1 MGESGVWVREA
12 PRAKGWGGGRAR
24 HHGAFCGGRGG
35 SHLPARGGASPR
47 SCPRP
52 TPARCPGPSFPCS
65 FPSSLPRGFRGGG
78 SSSGSSGVAPRG
90 QVPLLPGP
98 ICCLVW
104 LGAAAARG
112 APRALRG
119 SRAATTEQPRDWPP
133 RAPFAAVPFPGALTP
148 FSGWDCSGGAD
159 SAGIAATEAAAAAA
173 AEQGS
178 MFSPGQEEHCAP
190 NKEPVKYGE
199 LVVLG

>member
-1 MGESGVWVREA
+1 MGADSPTHRGGA
-12 PRAKGWGGGRAR
+12 PR
-24 HHGAFCGGRGG
+24 GRGLRG
-35 SHLPARGGASPR
+35 GLHCPHLPARPPGGSAVLP
-47 SCPRP
+47 PP
-52 TPARCPGPSFPCS
+52 LPARCPRPSAPS
-65 FPSSLPRGFRGGG
+65 LLPSSRGA
-78 SSSGSSGVAPRG
+78 SAVAAVAAEAAEAALGAGRS
-90 QVPLLPGP
+90 L
-98 ICCLVW
+98 CCLVPFVAESGSGRPW
-104 LGAAAARG
+104 RAVLGRAR
-112 APRALRG
+112 RG

-159 SAGIAATEAAAAAA
+159 SAGIAAEAAAAAA
-173 AEQGS
+173 KRGS